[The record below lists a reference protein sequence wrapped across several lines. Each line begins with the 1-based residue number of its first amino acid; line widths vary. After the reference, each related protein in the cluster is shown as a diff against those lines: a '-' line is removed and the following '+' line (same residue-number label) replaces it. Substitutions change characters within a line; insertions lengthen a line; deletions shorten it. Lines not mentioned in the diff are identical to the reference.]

1 MQEIPALITDLTII
15 LVVAALTTLL
25 CKKINLPSV
34 LGYILAGFLAGPV
47 VQFLP
52 TIEDLGSIEVWSDI
66 GVIFLMFGL
75 GLEFSVHKM
84 AEVGVPG
91 FLSAG
96 VQAVGMGAVGV
107 LVGLALG
114 WGTMNSVFLGVM
126 LAMSSTMITMKSI
139 EDLGL
144 KKEPFANLAMGTLV
158 IEDIIAIFAMVILS
172 TIAVSQSIS
181 GFALAERIGLLL
193 LYLALWLILGIY
205 LVPTVMK
212 KLVGLMNDEVLLV
225 FSLGLCFLMAV
236 LAEEIGGDENEFV
249 GMMNARAFELGMRD
263 TVFKNCAGYDAQGQ
277 YSTAYDTA
285 LLTRELLKHDFLKSY
300 MTSWMDSVRNGQTE
314 LVNENRLVRTYEGI
328 LGVKAGHSEE
338 SGYTLSLAAERD
350 GQVYISVVMGC
361 SDKDERFAVGKSL
374 LAAGFS
380 SYKVTTP
387 AFSNEFLKPLS
398 VHHGV
403 DDAVEIEA
411 EDLTG
416 LVVPKSGDELSSVI
430 FIPEYVEAPVKKG
443 QKIGTVG
450 FYNGDALLYETNLI
464 ASESVECM
472 TFSIALKKYLYIMYK

>member
-1 MQEIPALITDLTII
+1 M
-15 LVVAALTTLL
+15 
-25 CKKINLPSV
+25 
-34 LGYILAGFLAGPV
+34 
-47 VQFLP
+47 
-52 TIEDLGSIEVWSDI
+52 
-66 GVIFLMFGL
+66 
-75 GLEFSVHKM
+75 
-84 AEVGVPG
+84 
-91 FLSAG
+91 
-96 VQAVGMGAVGV
+96 
-107 LVGLALG
+107 
-114 WGTMNSVFLGVM
+114 
-126 LAMSSTMITMKSI
+126 
-139 EDLGL
+139 
-144 KKEPFANLAMGTLV
+144 
-158 IEDIIAIFAMVILS
+158 
-172 TIAVSQSIS
+172 
-181 GFALAERIGLLL
+181 
-193 LYLALWLILGIY
+193 
-205 LVPTVMK
+205 
-212 KLVGLMNDEVLLV
+212 
-225 FSLGLCFLMAV
+225 
-236 LAEEIGGDENEFV
+236 
-249 GMMNARAFELGMRD
+249 
-263 TVFKNCAGYDAQGQ
+263 
-277 YSTAYDTA
+277 
-285 LLTRELLKHDFLKSY
+285 LTRELLKHDFLKSY

-464 ASESVECM
+464 ASESVEWM